1 MSLKR
6 QLTAVLLGVLMAL
19 PAVPAWA
26 QQTVRIVGTVR
37 DETNAIALPGTPVE
51 VVGTGH
57 VVYTDV
63 DGRYI
68 LTVPPGTH
76 QVKVVLD
83 GYQEKLVS
91 ITTGGRADSHPRHR
105 HRHEP
110 LCRDGQR
117 HGPVR

>member
-51 VVGTGH
+51 VVGTTQ

-68 LTVPPGTH
+68 LNRA
-76 QVKVVLD
+76 
-83 GYQEKLVS
+83 
-91 ITTGGRADSHPRHR
+91 GRARIRSKWRSTAIRKSWSASRQAPSGRR
-105 HRHEP
+105 RSTSASS
-110 LCRDGQR
+110 
-117 HGPVR
+117 

>member
-6 QLTAVLLGVLMAL
+6 QLTAVLLGCSMAL

-51 VVGTGH
+51 VVDTKE

-63 DGRYI
+63 DGQYI
-68 LTVPPGTH
+68 LNVPPGTH
-76 QVKVVLD
+76 PAA
-83 GYQEKLVS
+83 VS
-91 ITTGGRADSHPRHR
+91 T
-105 HRHEP
+105 
-110 LCRDGQR
+110 
-117 HGPVR
+117 